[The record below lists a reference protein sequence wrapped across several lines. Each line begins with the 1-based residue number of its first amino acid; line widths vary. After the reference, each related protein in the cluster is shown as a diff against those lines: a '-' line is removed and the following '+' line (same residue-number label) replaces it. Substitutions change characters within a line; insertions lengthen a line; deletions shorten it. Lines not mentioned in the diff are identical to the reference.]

1 MAYIHGDTF
10 AFLALAAVAAA
21 TATAGRLLK
30 TLFTPSSQGE
40 DVSSK

>member
-10 AFLALAAVAAA
+10 AFLALAAVAAS
-21 TATAGRLLK
+21 TAGRLLK

-40 DVSSK
+40 DVLSK